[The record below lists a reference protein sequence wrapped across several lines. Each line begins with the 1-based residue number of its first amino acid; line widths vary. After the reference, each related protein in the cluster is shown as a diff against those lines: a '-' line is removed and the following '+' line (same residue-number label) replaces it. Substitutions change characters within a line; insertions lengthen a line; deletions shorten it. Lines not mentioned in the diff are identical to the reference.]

1 MGPTRKIGAEGG
13 KSQRSCDLRGWGV
26 FLWLLSFAQAKKVT
40 PTAGA
45 TAPSGKEKSIL
56 KVTVRR

>member
-1 MGPTRKIGAEGG
+1 MGPTRKIGAQRGQ
-13 KSQRSCDLRGWGV
+13 SQQSCDLRNWGV

-45 TAPSGKEKSIL
+45 TRPQAKKNPF
-56 KVTVRR
+56 